1 MGATETIAVAPG
13 AFGWQPSRAFLPFRV
28 NCHFLVELAFS
39 PAKHIISMA
48 SSFIEE
54 RTSGI
59 IRMINMELDVVVGS
73 KKMNAR
79 KGIRR
84 LRLQREAEGYLE
96 LGMPQHALSS
106 LARIGDPSSLDSS
119 ALYLWG
125 EALRS
130 LERYEEAIIP
140 LQRAA
145 ESAPENINIR
155 LALGWCFKRVG
166 RIHKAIETLEQAL
179 ASEPNEPLLRYNLA
193 CYFSLAGNKNRAI
206 RYLSQALGLAPGYRS
221 LIDSESDF
229 DSLRHDPD
237 FLALCEKVK
246 G

>member
-1 MGATETIAVAPG
+1 MNKEGQKI
-13 AFGWQPSRAFLPFRV
+13 
-28 NCHFLVELAFS
+28 
-39 PAKHIISMA
+39 
-48 SSFIEE
+48 
-54 RTSGI
+54 
-59 IRMINMELDVVVGS
+59 VGS
-73 KKMNAR
+73 TTMNAR

-96 LGMPQHALSS
+96 LGMSQHALMT
-106 LARIGDPSSLDSS
+106 LARIGDPSCLDSS

-130 LERYEEAIIP
+130 QERYEEAIIP

-166 RIHKAIETLEQAL
+166 RIHQAIEALEQAL
-179 ASEPNEPLLRYNLA
+179 AAEPNEPLLRYNLA
-193 CYFSLAGNKNRAI
+193 CYFSLAGNKNRAM
-206 RYLSQALGLAPGYRS
+206 RFLSQALSLAPGYRS
-221 LIDSESDF
+221 LIDAESDF
-229 DSLRHDPD
+229 DSLRDDPD
-237 FLALCEKVK
+237 FQALCDRVK